1 MRYTL
6 LMRGIMMEP
15 RAAIQRT
22 APGTA
27 VLLLPAF
34 AALLLVLLLPA
45 PGPHPSPGLQADPHP
60 GQVYSPLVPRL
71 SQEGFAEEQVRE
83 LLLGAGA
90 AFYPD
95 VVRLHLARA
104 ERESPYLS
112 MDNPRA
118 VAAVRAFLQE
128 NSAVFQAAYRAFGVD
143 PATVAALLYVESRF
157 GKNTG
162 DRPVLYVL
170 SSVSLDDEPW
180 LLEWMVGELDQRSP
194 GLSEAEREELSGW
207 IAERARSRADWAYR
221 ELIALL
227 TMAGNADTDVRELRG
242 SWAGAFGIPQFLPSS
257 FLQYAVD
264 GDGDGDVD
272 LHTLED
278 AVASVSHYLAEK
290 GWEETSPLHRRMAL
304 WAYNH
309 SWHYVDLIEKL
320 ARAAG
325 EDGTAEPYSR

>member
-6 LMRGIMMEP
+6 LMGGILTP
-15 RAAIQRT
+15 RSAIQRT
-22 APGTA
+22 APGSA
-27 VLLLPAF
+27 VLLLPVCV
-34 AALLLVLLLPA
+34 ALLLALLLQA
-45 PGPHPSPGLQADPHP
+45 PGLHADPHP
-60 GQVYSPLVPRL
+60 GQVYSPLVSRL
-71 SQEGFAEEQVRE
+71 SQEGFAVEQVCE
-83 LLLGAGA
+83 LLLGSGA

-95 VVRLHLARA
+95 VVRLHLART
-104 ERESPYLS
+104 EKESPYLS
-112 MDNPRA
+112 MDNSRA
-118 VAAVRAFLQE
+118 VAAVCAFLQE
-128 NSAVFQAAYRAFGVD
+128 NDAAFQAAYRTFGVD

-170 SSVSLDDEPW
+170 SSVSLADEPW
-180 LLEWMVGELDQRSP
+180 LLERMVGEVDQRAP

-227 TMAGNADTDVRELRG
+227 TMAENAHTDVRELRG

-257 FLQYAVD
+257 FLRYAVD
-264 GDGDGDVD
+264 GNGDGAVD
-272 LHTLED
+272 LYTLED

-290 GWEETSPLHRRMAL
+290 GWDESSYLHRRMAL
-304 WAYNH
+304 WEYNH

-320 ARAAG
+320 AGAAG
-325 EDGTAEPYSR
+325 AANGAEIFVR